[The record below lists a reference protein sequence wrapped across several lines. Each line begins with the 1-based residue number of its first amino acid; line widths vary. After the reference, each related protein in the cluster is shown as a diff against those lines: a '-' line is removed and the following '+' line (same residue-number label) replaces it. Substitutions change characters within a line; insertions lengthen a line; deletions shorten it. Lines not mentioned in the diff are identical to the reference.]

1 MISNKTTNYNYI
13 FVVLLDIKKVFVF
26 LVPPVDDTNSSKH
39 SMQSVAMEETHT
51 YKRQMSVSDENGRH
65 NLRN

>member
-26 LVPPVDDTNSSKH
+26 LVPPVGNTVLFK
-39 SMQSVAMEETHT
+39 
-51 YKRQMSVSDENGRH
+51 VSDISAQGHH
-65 NLRN
+65 NLINLLTNPGMYQIVRG

>member
-26 LVPPVDDTNSSKH
+26 LVPPVGSLLLVGHSSR
-39 SMQSVAMEETHT
+39 V
-51 YKRQMSVSDENGRH
+51 VSSRAAAAAAEM
-65 NLRN
+65 